1 MLQAAVI
8 HYRQSA
14 RYLRNR
20 FVIAPESFGSE
31 VAGWLHLCYF
41 IKNNQWFGLLILT
54 CYRLPLL
61 CKQGYPRYE
70 IYGNSEHWD
79 VPL

>member
-41 IKNNQWFGLLILT
+41 IKKVIRSLAYLF
-54 CYRLPLL
+54 
-61 CKQGYPRYE
+61 
-70 IYGNSEHWD
+70 
-79 VPL
+79 